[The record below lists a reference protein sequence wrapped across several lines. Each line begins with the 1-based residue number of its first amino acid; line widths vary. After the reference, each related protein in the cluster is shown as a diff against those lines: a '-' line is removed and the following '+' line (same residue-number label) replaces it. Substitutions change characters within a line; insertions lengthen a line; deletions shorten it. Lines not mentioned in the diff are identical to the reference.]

1 MFPCAGKEIRWRRN
15 EMDQEAK
22 RIIEA
27 GNGILGIEFGSTRIK
42 AVVSDAKGNVL
53 AQGGHGWENRY
64 ENGVWTYTEQ
74 DIRGG
79 LQACYA
85 DLRANVKAE
94 YGIEITKFAAIGI
107 SAMMHGYLAFNKT
120 GRLLAPF
127 RTWRN
132 TITGEAAEELTK
144 VFNYNIPQRWSIAHL
159 YQAMLNGEEHVKD
172 IVFFTTLAGWVH
184 RWMTGEKVLGVGDA
198 SGMFPIDPKTGDY
211 DAAMLAKFDDLPL
224 ARQMPWKLGDILPK
238 VLTAGDCAGKL
249 TACGAKLL
257 DPSGNLQPGIPFC
270 PPEGDAGTGMVATNS
285 VGKRT
290 GNISAGTSVF
300 AMVVLEKELSKVYPE
315 IDLVTTPDGALVGMV
330 HCNNC
335 TSDINAWVKL
345 FAEVGEKMGVT
356 FDMGE
361 LFTKMYGIALEGE
374 PDCGG
379 LLSYNFL
386 SGEPVVGA
394 ADSRL
399 EVKRTAESRFTLANF
414 MRMHLC
420 SALGAL
426 KVGLDLMLKEEG
438 VKVDRMLGHGGYFKT
453 PLAGQK
459 IAAAMVGAPVS
470 VMETAG
476 EGGAWGI
483 AVLAQYTVAK
493 LAGSAQTLQQFLDSE
508 IFASMKATTIAP
520 DAADVAGCE
529 EFMKNF
535 RAGL

>member
-1 MFPCAGKEIRWRRN
+1 MEGKTVLAQGR
-15 EMDQEAK
+15 AC
-22 RIIEA
+22 
-27 GNGILGIEFGSTRIK
+27 LGIEFGSTRIK
-42 AVVSDAKGNVL
+42 AVAIDEQGNVL

-64 ENGVWTYTEQ
+64 ENGIWTYSEE

-94 YGIEITKFAAIGI
+94 YGVELTSFAGIGI
-107 SAMMHGYLAFNKT
+107 SAMMHGYLAFDEA
-120 GRLLAPF
+120 GSLLVPF

-132 TITGEAAEELTK
+132 TITGEAARELTAE
-144 VFNYNIPQRWSIAHL
+144 FNYNIPQRWSIAHL
-159 YQAMLNGEEHVKD
+159 YQAMLNGEPHVSD
-172 IVFFTTLAGWVH
+172 VAFFTTLAGWVH
-184 RWMTGEKVLGVGDA
+184 LWLTGEKVLGVGDA

-211 DAAMLAKFDDLPL
+211 DAAMLAKFDALPQ
-224 ARQMPWKLGDILPK
+224 AGKMPWKLSDILPK
-238 VLTAGDCAGKL
+238 VLSAGERAGRL
-249 TACGAKLL
+249 TAEGARLL
-257 DPSGNLQPGIPFC
+257 DPSGALEAGIPLC

-285 VGKRT
+285 VGRRT

-315 IDLVTTPDGALVGMV
+315 IDLVTTPDGAPVGMV

-345 FAEVGEKMGVT
+345 FAEVGETMGVS

-386 SGEPVVGA
+386 SGEPVVGV
-394 ADSRL
+394 ADSCL
-399 EVKRTAESRFTLANF
+399 EVKRTAESHFTLANF

-426 KVGLDLMLKEEG
+426 KVGLDLMRGEEG
-438 VKVDRMLGHGGYFKT
+438 VQVDRMLGHGGYFKT

-483 AVLAQYTVAK
+483 ALLARYMNAREN
-493 LAGSAQTLQQFLDSE
+493 GDGRSLQQYLDGDV
-508 IFASMKATTIAP
+508 FAGMRVTSVMP
-520 DAADVAGCE
+520 EPADVAGCE
-529 EFMKNF
+529 AFMEKYRKNMK
-535 RAGL
+535 ACS